1 MNITLAVSGL
11 NASDSPVAGLG
22 IIKCLRNQNRF
33 NIRIIGLA
41 YDAKEAAIYV
51 QEACDEVYLLPYP
64 SAGIE
69 AFQKRIRA
77 IAQKARV
84 DFFLPAL
91 DSELTNFL
99 SMEDEF
105 SQQGIKTFL
114 PTSEMIEMRSKIKLQ
129 DLCKK
134 AKLKYPKTIE
144 IGSYDQLYPAA
155 RKLGFPCLVK
165 GIFYEAVVAH
175 NDGDLEKGARSIASR
190 WGFPLLL
197 QQWAAGEEFDIA
209 IAGDG
214 KGNILGM
221 TAMKKMQ
228 LTEKGKA
235 WGGMTI
241 HSEDLFSC
249 ARRLV
254 KQLKWRGPME
264 AEIMRNEKT
273 NEYHVIEINP
283 RFPAWIFLS
292 HGAQC
297 NLPEILLRH
306 VYEKVPKNQVPILGK
321 PGTMFLRFSQDM
333 IVSMSEYEDI
343 MISGELNRDSFK
355 KMVGFAPHDKGRA
368 KNSPSGKNA
377 ATKRSL
383 ASGGKLLAPVRR
395 SSKGPGRRKKA

>member
-1 MNITLAVSGL
+1 M
-11 NASDSPVAGLG
+11 
-22 IIKCLRNQNRF
+22 RNQTRF
-33 NIRIIGLA
+33 NVRIIGLA

-69 AFQKRIRA
+69 AFRKRILDIVR
-77 IAQKARV
+77 KARV

-99 SMEDEF
+99 SMEEEF
-105 SQQGIKTFL
+105 TKLGIKSLL
-114 PTSEMIEMRSKIKLQ
+114 PTREMIDMRSKIKLQ

-144 IGSYDQLYPAA
+144 VGSFDQLYPAA
-155 RKLGFPCLVK
+155 RILGFPCLVK
-165 GIFYEAVVAH
+165 GIFYEAVVARS
-175 NDGDLEKGARSIASR
+175 DGDLEKGARSISSR

-197 QQWAAGEEFDIA
+197 QQYVEGEEFDIA
-209 IAGDG
+209 LVGDG
-214 KGNILGM
+214 KGKILGM

-241 HSEDLFSC
+241 QSEGLFSC
-249 ARRLV
+249 VRRLM
-254 KQLKWRGPME
+254 KQLQWRGPME
-264 AEIMRNEKT
+264 VEIMRNEKT
-273 NEYHVIEINP
+273 DEYHLIEINP

-306 VYEKVPKNQVPILGK
+306 VFEKNTSKQVPILGK
-321 PGTMFLRFSQDM
+321 PGTLFLRYSQDM
-333 IVSMSEYEDI
+333 IVSMPEYESI
-343 MISGELNRDSFK
+343 MMLGELNRDSLQEE
-355 KMVGFAPHDKGRA
+355 V
-368 KNSPSGKNA
+368 
-377 ATKRSL
+377 KRTGEKRE
-383 ASGGKLLAPVRR
+383 A
-395 SSKGPGRRKKA
+395 

>member
-1 MNITLAVSGL
+1 MNINLAVSGL
-11 NASDSPVAGLG
+11 NASDSPGPGLG
-22 IIKCLRNQNRF
+22 IIKCLRNQTRF

-64 SAGIE
+64 SAGTE
-69 AFQKRIRA
+69 AFQKRVRTIV
-77 IAQKARV
+77 QKARIN
-84 DFFLPAL
+84 FFLPAL

-99 SMEDEF
+99 SMEEEL
-105 SQQGIKTFL
+105 SELGVTTFL
-114 PTSEMIEMRSKIKLQ
+114 PTREMIEMRSKIKLQ

-144 IGSYDQLYPAA
+144 IGSFDQLFPAA

-165 GIFYEAVVAH
+165 GIFYEAVLAR
-175 NDGDLEKGARSIASR
+175 NDGDLEKGARSISSR

-197 QQWAAGEEFDIA
+197 QQWVDGEEFDIA
-209 IAGDG
+209 LAGDG
-214 KGNILGM
+214 KGKILGM

-235 WGGMTI
+235 WGGMSI

-249 ARRLV
+249 AQRLV
-254 KQLKWRGPME
+254 KQLQWRGPME
-264 AEIMRNEKT
+264 VEIMRNEKT
-273 NEYHVIEINP
+273 NEYHLIEINP

-306 VYEKVPKNQVPILGK
+306 VYDKIPLKQTPILGK
-321 PGTMFLRFSQDM
+321 PGTMFMRYSQDM
-333 IVSMSEYEDI
+333 IISMPEYESI
-343 MISGELNRDSFK
+343 MMFGELHRN
-355 KMVGFAPHDKGRA
+355 AP
-368 KNSPSGKNA
+368 PT
-377 ATKRSL
+377 ATKTT
-383 ASGGKLLAPVRR
+383 
-395 SSKGPGRRKKA
+395 RRKKRET